1 MFSVLFFIKAALILS
16 ALILVGILVFRKMRS
31 KSKADEKFKHNI
43 ALLREEKLLIHC
55 DKKLEKKR
63 HNLLKK
69 NKRLG
74 DDTAQLI
81 IKSKKLGIS
90 TGEMLLASKIKM
102 SCE

>member
-1 MFSVLFFIKAALILS
+1 MFSVLFFVKAALILS
-16 ALILVGILVFRKMRS
+16 ALILTSILIFRKMRS
-31 KSKADEKFKHNI
+31 KKKVDEQFKHNI
-43 ALLREEKLLIHC
+43 ALLREEKLLIHS

-69 NKRLG
+69 SKRLS
-74 DDTAQLI
+74 DDTTQLI
-81 IKSKKLGIS
+81 TESKKLGIP

>member
-1 MFSVLFFIKAALILS
+1 MFSVLFFAKAALILS
-16 ALILVGILVFRKMRS
+16 ALILLSILFFRKMRS
-31 KSKADEKFKHNI
+31 KKKVDEQFKHNI
-43 ALLREEKLLIHC
+43 ALLREERLLIHA

-69 NKRLG
+69 NTRLS
-74 DDTAQLI
+74 DDTTQLI
-81 IKSKKLGIS
+81 TKSKKLGIP